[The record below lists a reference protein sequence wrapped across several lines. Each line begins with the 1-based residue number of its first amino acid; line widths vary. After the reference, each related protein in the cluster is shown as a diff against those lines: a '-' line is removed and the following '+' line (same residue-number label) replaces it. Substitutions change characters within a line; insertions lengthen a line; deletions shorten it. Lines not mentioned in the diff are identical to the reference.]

1 MQILTNCCLLM
12 NIKPFASL
20 LLFVFSMQFM
30 HWRFSLKNKMHRL
43 IGTRKTYQHFADGD
57 TFKRLFCVDVDM
69 FETIDHH

>member
-1 MQILTNCCLLM
+1 
-12 NIKPFASL
+12 
-20 LLFVFSMQFM
+20 
-30 HWRFSLKNKMHRL
+30 MHRL